1 MRVAAPRDGDALRAE
16 LREAVAHD
24 GPSAV
29 RFPKADVGPALAALD
44 RIGTA
49 DVLRRGSSVLIVAV
63 GACAAAACAA
73 ADELCRGG
81 VAATVVDPRWL
92 LPVDDALVAAAAGYD
107 LVVTVEDNGG
117 HGGYGDVFA
126 RALRSA
132 GVATPLRTAA
142 LAQRFLPHGSRG
154 AILTEHGLDG
164 PGIAA
169 TVRSALA

>member
-1 MRVAAPRDGDALRAE
+1 
-16 LREAVAHD
+16 
-24 GPSAV
+24 
-29 RFPKADVGPALAALD
+29 
-44 RIGTA
+44 
-49 DVLRRGSSVLIVAV
+49 VLRRGSSVLIVAV

-73 ADELCRGG
+73 ADDLCRTG

-92 LPVDDALVAAAAGYD
+92 LPVDDALVAAAADYD

-126 RALRSA
+126 RALRDA
-132 GVATPLRTAA
+132 GSATPLRTVA

-154 AILTEHGLDG
+154 AILSEHGLDG

-169 TVRSALA
+169 TVRSALG